1 MSVAGVVDGR
11 RRALQDVGLVC
22 DQNLLPGQKVD
33 QFKFKWSFLKFN
45 IKARKKKNFTF
56 TVSSFGVLFLLA
68 NAALRQS
75 DMRKKKKNPLCQEML
90 SHCSQYEH
98 KKR

>member
-45 IKARKKKNFTF
+45 IKARKKKTLHLQLV
-56 TVSSFGVLFLLA
+56 VSVYYS
-68 NAALRQS
+68 
-75 DMRKKKKNPLCQEML
+75 C
-90 SHCSQYEH
+90 
-98 KKR
+98 